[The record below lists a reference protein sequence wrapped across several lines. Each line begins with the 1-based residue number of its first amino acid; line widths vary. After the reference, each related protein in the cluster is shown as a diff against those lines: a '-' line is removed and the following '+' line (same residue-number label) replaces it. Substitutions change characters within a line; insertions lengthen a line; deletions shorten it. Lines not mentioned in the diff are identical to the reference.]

1 MYFFYWI
8 LDNISVA
15 ARVKLFNLD
24 HQKYHKIG
32 LRIRFAA
39 LILSIA
45 VFLYEVQFKKAT
57 KQQTLNNKLKM
68 AKNLFDL
75 LPAGKDSGILSASIG
90 EHVTAFGGLI
100 SALISTYQI
109 YV

>member
-1 MYFFYWI
+1 M
-8 LDNISVA
+8 A

-32 LRIRFAA
+32 LKIRFVA
-39 LILSIA
+39 LLLSLAI
-45 VFLYEVQFKKAT
+45 FLYEVQFKKVT
-57 KQQTLNNKLKM
+57 KEQKLNINLKA

-75 LPAGKDSGILSASIG
+75 LPAGKDSGILSPKMG
-90 EHVTAFGGLI
+90 EHVTAMGGLI